1 MFDPKNRIHWVGAIV
16 IAIILILILG
26 VASTAS
32 GQERGE
38 GDLRSVDPVVQPGVC
53 SRPAYTPREN
63 EPRLE
68 NGSHLR
74 QRMLDL
80 QRSERPNTGGQVML
94 WVCVAASGHVHG
106 VTIHTSSGDPILDSV
121 AVRVGVEARYSPA
134 RNRGR
139 PVTVW
144 VAFPLAFVPSQK
156 PVEL

>member
-1 MFDPKNRIHWVGAIV
+1 VFDPKNRIHWVGAII

-32 GQERGE
+32 GQEPE
-38 GDLRSVDPVVQPGVC
+38 DWSLPIDPAAQPEVCSQPGY
-53 SRPAYTPREN
+53 APRER
-63 EPRLE
+63 EPRLD

-80 QRSERPNTGGQVML
+80 QRSERSNSGGQVML

-106 VTIHTSSGDPILDSV
+106 VTIHTSSEDPILDSI
-121 AVRVGVEARYSPA
+121 AVRVGAEARFEPA
-134 RNRGR
+134 RDLGR
-139 PVTVW
+139 PVSVW
-144 VAFPLAFVPSQK
+144 VAFPLAFVPLQE